1 MYLSEIYAAGFR
13 CFPEDAPLALQLQR
27 GLNILVGPNDAGKTA
42 VIDAPRYVLWTRG
55 DDYVRLEAT
64 DFHSKADG
72 SRASD
77 LIIRCTFDALSPDE
91 EARFL
96 EWCTNESGKL
106 RLHLCLRGRRRELP
120 GGGDSIFTQYRAGK
134 DADGMPL
141 EGELREYLSVCPKSS

>member
-42 VIDAPRYVLWTRG
+42 VIDAPRYVVWTRG
-55 DDYVRLEAT
+55 DDYVRPEAT

-96 EWCTNESGKL
+96 E
-106 RLHLCLRGRRRELP
+106 
-120 GGGDSIFTQYRAGK
+120 
-134 DADGMPL
+134 
-141 EGELREYLSVCPKSS
+141 